1 MFDFSDFEEWLFWQ
15 YEKTLP
21 EKEQENFNNLN
32 YMENNE

>member
-15 YEKTLP
+15 YENTLP